1 MTRLTDAKRGR
12 DRTDQRAQREHRDRR
27 GGDAAWPEAAV
38 VSKYDVRADFACT
51 ASTPRSRAIIGKGV
65 EISVLSNDS
74 IVKAAE
80 IRSGSRRLWADTAG
94 PSSYAVCRHAITPSV
109 RARTSGDARQEASAS

>member
-1 MTRLTDAKRGR
+1 MNKRRIEGLIAAVLLALPNRYRCSRITRLTDAKRGR

-38 VSKYDVRADFACT
+38 VRKYDVRADFACT

-80 IRSGSRRLWADTAG
+80 IRSGNRRL
-94 PSSYAVCRHAITPSV
+94 
-109 RARTSGDARQEASAS
+109 

>member
-1 MTRLTDAKRGR
+1 VQQDHAADRRQAWR

-38 VSKYDVRADFACT
+38 VRKDDVRADFACT

-80 IRSGSRRLWADTAG
+80 ISSGSRRLWAGTAG
-94 PSSYAVCRHAITPSV
+94 PSS
-109 RARTSGDARQEASAS
+109 